1 MNEIEMA
8 IDAIETALEQEPI
21 LEQGYEFY
29 AVIKE
34 SLITALSAL
43 REQAE
48 RSKGCVSCDGGF
60 GDNTVEF
67 KKLGYTTCPCCGKRL
82 EVEP

>member
-1 MNEIEMA
+1 MNADEIER
-8 IDAIETALEQEPI
+8 AIESLEYLIGGDCCDNQMDFVEEIELAL
-21 LEQGYEFY
+21 
-29 AVIKE
+29 A
-34 SLITALSAL
+34 AL
-43 REQAE
+43 RSEAE
-48 RSKGCVSCDGGF
+48 RGKGCVSCDGGF

>member
-1 MNEIEMA
+1 MNEIEKTIRLLSDMKLSFSQNYIQEA
-8 IDAIETALEQEPI
+8 FDVSIE
-21 LEQGYEFY
+21 
-29 AVIKE
+29 
-34 SLITALSAL
+34 AL

-67 KKLGYTTCPCCGKRL
+67 KKLGYTTCPYCGKRL
-82 EVEP
+82 DVEHGE